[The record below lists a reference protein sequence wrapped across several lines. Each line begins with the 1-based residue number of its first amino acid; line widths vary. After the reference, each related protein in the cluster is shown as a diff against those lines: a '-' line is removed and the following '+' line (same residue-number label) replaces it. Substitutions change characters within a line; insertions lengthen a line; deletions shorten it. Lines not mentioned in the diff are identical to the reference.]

1 MGYDL
6 KWIFP
11 RLEKPNLI
19 FRVAS
24 RITVGLV
31 GLFSRIL
38 VVCLNKTKVYNLHR
52 LENLMNR
59 PNKQALLTVSN
70 HYSCFDDPALW
81 GCLKLK
87 DVCSVKRIR
96 WSMAAHDIC
105 FTNKVHSWFFML
117 GKCIPVVRGEGVYQ
131 PAIDLCIQK
140 LKLGDWVH
148 VFPEGKVNMEKEYL
162 RLKWGVGRIIYETY
176 PINMPVIIPMWHEGM
191 DDLLPN
197 YPPYYFRLN
206 TKLTFNFGNP
216 IDLSKTM
223 KEITDKKVDEVEA
236 RRMITDEIQ
245 KELNVSK

>member
-1 MGYDL
+1 M
-6 KWIFP
+6 F
-11 RLEKPNLI
+11 
-19 FRVAS
+19 FCCV
-24 RITVGLV
+24 
-31 GLFSRIL
+31 IL
-38 VVCLNKTKVYNLHR
+38 
-52 LENLMNR
+52 
-59 PNKQALLTVSN
+59 
-70 HYSCFDDPALW
+70 
-81 GCLKLK
+81 
-87 DVCSVKRIR
+87 
-96 WSMAAHDIC
+96 
-105 FTNKVHSWFFML
+105 
-117 GKCIPVVRGEGVYQ
+117 GVYQ

-176 PINMPVIIPMWHEGM
+176 PINMPLIIPMWHEGM

-245 KELNVSK
+245 KELNVSKYIMKEVPS